1 MQNDQISNTY
11 DIIDHA
17 TKHNFTL
24 KVNIKLGIY
33 SNDISV
39 RPVLLTVDDN
49 PQVVWAIEHDLR
61 RQYGKR
67 FRILKAD
74 SGHKALGLVKQL
86 KLRNE
91 IVALLLVDQRMP
103 QMSGVELLERS
114 MDIFPE
120 AKRVLLTAYADT
132 EAAIR
137 SINKARIDYYL
148 MKPWDPPEEHLFPI
162 LDDLLD
168 DWWASFKPPYEG
180 IRVIGLRW
188 SPKSHDLKRFLA
200 RNGIPYQW
208 LDIESDEGH
217 RLVSYVASTSKGEG
231 SGHTSTT
238 SSVSD
243 FNLNQPGNND
253 DNTASLIR
261 SSSLSPSS
269 SSSLYPSFLNLP
281 LVIFPDGSYVD
292 EPSNSELAEKIGL
305 RTQAQMPF
313 YDLIIIGA
321 GPAGLAAAVYG
332 ASEGL
337 STLLIERQA
346 PGGQAVM
353 SSNIENYL
361 GFPSGLTGS
370 NLARRAVAQAVRFGV
385 EILTPQEVMG
395 IQISGPYRI
404 VHLKD
409 GTEISCHA
417 LLIACGVSYRKL
429 EDIKGI
435 DKLTGAG
442 VYYGASMV
450 EALSSEGEDV
460 YMVGGANSAGQ
471 AAIHFSKYAKTVTL
485 VVRGESLTKSMSHYL
500 INQISRTSNINV
512 LLNSKVIEVK
522 GENRLQFVTIIN
534 TQTGEQNTLSC
545 SILYIF
551 IGAVPHTD
559 GLSGLVERDANGF
572 ILTGQDLIRDGGK
585 HPKRW
590 NLDRSPFLLETNVP
604 GIFAAGDVRHGS
616 TKRVATG
623 VGEGSLAVQ
632 LIQQYL
638 KSVK

>member
-1 MQNDQISNTY
+1 MEWPRTKSNNMYAEYQIKY
-11 DIIDHA
+11 M
-17 TKHNFTL
+17 
-24 KVNIKLGIY
+24 
-33 SNDISV
+33 
-39 RPVLLTVDDN
+39 RPVLLTVDDD
-49 PQVVWAIEHDLR
+49 PEVVRAIERDLR
-61 RQYGKR
+61 HRYGKR
-67 FRILKAD
+67 FRILKAEY
-74 SGHKALGLVKQL
+74 GQKAIELVKQL

-91 IVALLLVDQRMP
+91 VVALFLVDQRMP
-103 QMSGVELLERS
+103 QISGVELLEQS
-114 MDIFPE
+114 IDIFPE

-148 MKPWDPPEEHLFPI
+148 MKPWDPPEEHLYPV

-168 DWWASFKPPYEG
+168 DWYASFKPPYEG
-180 IRVIGLRW
+180 IRVIGLKW
-188 SPKSHDLKRFLA
+188 SPKSYEVKHFLA

-208 LDIESDEGH
+208 IDIETDEGRH
-217 RLVSYVASTSKGEG
+217 LVSYVASTSKGEQ
-231 SGHTSTT
+231 SGHHLSTT
-238 SSVSD
+238 HISVID
-243 FNLNQPGNND
+243 RDHDENNVH
-253 DNTASLIR
+253 NPESVTRSPSLQSLSPTN
-261 SSSLSPSS
+261 SSSLK
-269 SSSLYPSFLNLP
+269 LP
-281 LVIFPDGSYVD
+281 LVIFSDGSYID
-292 EPSNSELAEKIGL
+292 EPSNSLLAEKIGL
-305 RTQAQMPF
+305 KTRAQMPF
-313 YDLIIIGA
+313 YDFVIVGA

-332 ASEGL
+332 SSEGL

-346 PGGQAVM
+346 PGGQAAM

-370 NLARRAVAQAVRFGV
+370 NLARRAVAQAIRFGV

-395 IQISGPYRI
+395 IRIDGPYR
-404 VHLKD
+404 VVKLKD

-435 DKLTGAG
+435 EKLTGAG

-450 EALSSEGEDV
+450 EALSSQGEDV

-500 INQISRTSNINV
+500 VNQISRTSNINV

-522 GENRLQFVTIIN
+522 GENRLKFVTIIN
-534 TQTGEQNTLSC
+534 TQKGEQNTLSC

-551 IGAVPHTD
+551 VGAVPHTD

-572 ILTGQDLIRDGGK
+572 ILTGQDLIYDGR
-585 HPKRW
+585 KRPNGW
-590 NLDRSPFLLETNVP
+590 YLDRLPFLLETNVP

-623 VGEGSLAVQ
+623 VGEGALAVQ